1 MHAMQQINSVEY
13 FASHSKL
20 LLLLFFFN
28 RSIGTVDLATYSGA
42 SAKRSNNSEGQS
54 IFEASKANPANQYID
69 FNEVDLSSASGSGR
83 ADAEN
88 PLVPAQKKRKLTIV
102 SDAQKAKIERRKLEE
117 AVTEGPN
124 ALNSSTLNPD
134 SRKEKAA
141 NYLKSVKGS
150 LDASSYAAFS
160 AMTSKYRKDKDV
172 EALLESLAKIFLG
185 RSGALRHLFR
195 GN

>member
-1 MHAMQQINSVEY
+1 
-13 FASHSKL
+13 
-20 LLLLFFFN
+20 
-28 RSIGTVDLATYSGA
+28 VDLAAYSGA
-42 SAKRSNNSEGQS
+42 SAKRPNNSEGQS

-69 FNEVDLSSASGSGR
+69 FNEVDLSSASGSAR

-88 PLVPAQKKRKLTIV
+88 PLLPAQKKRKLTIV

-195 GN
+195 GNYIKF